1 MGCGAGQKEKS
12 PDAGA
17 ASSAPAS
24 RLTDAELVKQAAST
38 RLPGA
43 SITMNRSKAA
53 RRRRLLK
60 EELMKRYD
68 VSGQGTLTRDEV
80 KAIMVKYEGD
90 DFMPTDA
97 QVEMVMRV
105 GGDTCKPVLTQDQLV
120 AAMAIVKAMADEEK
134 QLDETFDKYDAN
146 KSGELDKGQ
155 LANLLKDL
163 NDGEDVS
170 QEDVELILEQA
181 DASGTDSILR
191 AELKPAV
198 MIWFSLRERE
208 DAEEAPAEK
217 EKEAP
222 TE

>member
-12 PDAGA
+12 PDTAAA

-24 RLTDAELVKQAAST
+24 RLTDSELVKTMAST
-38 RLPGA
+38 KLPGA

-60 EELMKRYD
+60 EELLKRYD
-68 VSGQGTLTRDEV
+68 ASGQGTLSKEEV
-80 KAIMVKYEGD
+80 KGLMVKYEGE
-90 DFMPTDA
+90 DFMPTDE

-105 GGDTCKPVLTQDQLV
+105 GGETCKPVLTQDELV
-120 AAMAIVKAMADEEK
+120 AAMAIVKAMAEAEK

-163 NDGEDVS
+163 NEGEEVPQDDV
-170 QEDVELILEQA
+170 DLILKQA

-191 AELKPAV
+191 AELKPAIMV
-198 MIWFSLRERE
+198 WYTLRE
-208 DAEEAPAEK
+208 K
-217 EKEAP
+217 EYEP